1 MADDL
6 PNRRDFLWQ
15 AAGAGVA
22 SALLTGTA
30 RAQTPGA
37 SGSADAGQDVKPLRC
52 ALYPQQNRWRSL
64 LELSGLWDFQTDP
77 DGAGEQA
84 GWFNGL
90 PAPHLIAV
98 PGSWNE
104 QFMDLRDYFGAAWYV
119 TRTTL
124 PAAWR
129 GQRIVLRV
137 GSAVYGARV
146 WIDGRPVGAHLGG
159 NLPFAFEV
167 TGAVGWDRPVTIAI
181 RVENELLPDRV
192 PPTGASDARRAV
204 NKPDVTFDF
213 FPYCGLHRA
222 VTLHT
227 LPPHHLDDVT
237 VTTSFDG
244 STGLV
249 RVQASANDG
258 YAGPGRVQIGGGAA
272 AVAAALSF
280 QAGRAEATL
289 RLPNVRA
296 WSPQDPHLYALAVGL
311 GPDEA
316 PVDGYALDVGVRTIT
331 VDGDKLLLN
340 GQPVVIRGTAR
351 HEDFPVNGR
360 GWNAPVA
367 VRDIQMIKWL
377 GGNSFRTSH
386 YPYNEE
392 TMRLA
397 DREGML
403 VIDEIPAVDLY
414 FSDSDAAIQTRLA
427 QCKQDIEE
435 LVARDKN
442 HPCVIIWSL
451 ANEPQDNRHAASVG
465 IAVPANDDYKAKGR
479 AFFEQL
485 FAHARA
491 QDSTRPI
498 SLVAM
503 AASDPSW
510 WALGDVNLLNRYWGW
525 YEMPGQAEAA
535 AVELA
540 KDLDAVHAD
549 QKKPVIITE
558 FGADALAGCHA
569 EPPEMWTE
577 EYQALIVDLMVDV
590 VKQRPW
596 IVGLHIWCLNDFKT
610 AQAVRRAGGVNMKGV
625 FTRDRRPKMA
635 AHRLRAAWSGL
646 KLGSA

>member
-1 MADDL
+1 MTEDIT
-6 PNRRDFLWQ
+6 NRRDFLWQ
-15 AAGAGVA
+15 ATGAGVA
-22 SALLTGTA
+22 SVVLAGLPA
-30 RAQTPGA
+30 AQAQQAPTTSSPGR
-37 SGSADAGQDVKPLRC
+37 DVKALPC

-64 LELSGLWDFQTDP
+64 VDLSGLWDFQTDP
-77 DGAGEQA
+77 ANAGEQA
-84 GWFNGL
+84 GWFNAL
-90 PAPHLIAV
+90 PQPHLIAV

-104 QFMDLRDYFGAAWYV
+104 QFMDLRDYVGVAWYV

-124 PAAWR
+124 PAAWQ
-129 GQRIVLRV
+129 GQRIVLRI

-146 WIDGRPVGAHLGG
+146 WIDGQPIGEHLGG

-167 TGAVGWDRPVTIAI
+167 TGAIGWDRPLTIAI
-181 RVENELLPDRV
+181 RVENELRPDRV
-192 PPTGASDARRAV
+192 PPTGASDARHAV
-204 NKPDVTFDF
+204 NNPDVTFDF

-222 VTLHT
+222 VMLHT
-227 LPPHHLDDVT
+227 LPPSHVDDIT
-237 VTTSFDG
+237 VTTEFDG
-244 STGLV
+244 TTGLV
-249 RVQASANDG
+249 RVQASANGG
-258 YAGPGRVQIGGGAA
+258 YSGPGRVQVGGGVK

-280 QAGRAEATL
+280 QDGRAETTL
-289 RLPNVRA
+289 RIPDVLP
-296 WSPQDPHLYALAVGL
+296 WSPGQPHLYALAVGL

-316 PVDGYALDVGVRTIT
+316 PVDGYALDIGVRTIT
-331 VDGDKLLLN
+331 VAGDRLLLN
-340 GQPVVIRGTAR
+340 GQPLVLRGTAR

-414 FSDSDAAIQTRLA
+414 FSDGDPAIQARLA
-427 QCKQDIEE
+427 QCRQDIKE

-442 HPCVIIWSL
+442 HPCVVIWSL

-465 IAVPANDDYKAKGR
+465 VAVPSNDDYKAKGR

-485 FAHARA
+485 FAYARTLDA
-491 QDSTRPI
+491 TRPI

-549 QKKPVIITE
+549 QNKPVIITE

-577 EYQALIVDLMVDV
+577 EYQALIVETMLGV
-590 VKQRPW
+590 VQQRPW
-596 IVGLHIWCLNDFKT
+596 IVGLHVWCLNDFKA
-610 AQAVRRAGGVNMKGV
+610 AQAVRRAGGLNMKGL
-625 FTRDRRPKMA
+625 FTRDRRPKLA
-635 AHRLRAAWSGL
+635 AHRLRAAWT
-646 KLGSA
+646 A